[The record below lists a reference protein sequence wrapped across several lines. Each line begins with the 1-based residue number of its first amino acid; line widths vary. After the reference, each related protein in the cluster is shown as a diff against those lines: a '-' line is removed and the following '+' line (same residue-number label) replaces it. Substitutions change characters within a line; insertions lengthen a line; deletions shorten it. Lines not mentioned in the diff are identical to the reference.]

1 MLRFHYLYS
10 GIVGMFHPVSAYI
23 GLRYLKG
30 RSGDKFSRFVS
41 YMSTAGISI
50 GVLSLVTVLS
60 VMNGFEGQL
69 KQKILG
75 VLPQAVISQ
84 AEDKTPMSATPPAF
98 LHNIP
103 HVEDISPIVR
113 SEAIIQSPSKLS
125 AGLMVGIEPREQDPI
140 AKRMMM
146 GQVSQLTPGSYHVFL
161 GHTLARTLKVNV
173 GSKVRLMVTN
183 ASQFT
188 PLGRIPS
195 QRNFTVAGIFNTGS
209 DVDGMLMVTNIEDAG
224 RLLRYSKNSISGW
237 RLFFDDPFVVADLSQ
252 QVSENKL
259 LPEKWYWSDWR
270 DQRGELFQAVRM
282 EKNMMGLMLGLIIA
296 VAAFNIISALI
307 MVVMEKQSEVAILKT
322 QGMSNHQILAI
333 FMVQGASSG
342 VIGALVGGLLGT
354 LLAANLN
361 NVMDALGLSLFAP
374 GTELP
379 VVIEPLQI
387 VVVIILAIG
396 LSLLATLFPSYRAAS
411 VKPAEALRYE

>member
-1 MLRFHYLYS
+1 
-10 GIVGMFHPVSAYI
+10 MFHPVSAFI
-23 GLRYLKG
+23 GLRYLRG

-50 GVLSLVTVLS
+50 GVLSLITVLS

-75 VLPQAVISQ
+75 VLPQAVVSQ
-84 AEDKTPMSATPPAF
+84 FDGKTLFNSQKLPGF
-98 LHNIP
+98 LLELP
-103 HVEDISPIVR
+103 YVEQISPLVR
-113 SEAIIQSPSKLS
+113 SEAVIQSSSRLS
-125 AGLMVGIEPREQDPI
+125 AGLMIGIEPSETDPI
-140 AKRMMM
+140 ADRMMM
-146 GQVSQLTPGSYHVFL
+146 GQVSDLSPGSYHVFL
-161 GHTLARTLKVNV
+161 GHTLARTLNV
-173 GSKVRLMVTN
+173 TLGDKVRLMVTE

-209 DVDGMLMVTNIEDAG
+209 DVDGMLMVTNIQDAG
-224 RLLRYSKNSISGW
+224 RLLRYSPTTISGW
-237 RLFFDDPFVVADLSQ
+237 RLFFSDPFVVSELST
-252 QVSENKL
+252 KA
-259 LPEKWYWSDWR
+259 LPEGWHWSDWR

-322 QGMSNHQILAI
+322 QGMTNHQVLAI
-333 FMVQGASSG
+333 FIVQGASSG
-342 VIGALVGGLLGT
+342 VIGAIVGGVLGT

-361 NVMDALGLSLFAP
+361 DVLNTVGFSLFGG
-374 GTELP
+374 GTQLP
-379 VVIEPLQI
+379 VVISPMQI
-387 VVVIILAIG
+387 GIVIISAIA